1 MKKIAFL
8 FALLIASIGLVACNQ
23 QKEVVKEKPPVT
35 EPNGENPST
44 PNEPVTQEPKGE
56 NPSSPNEPDSQEPK
70 GENPSS
76 PNKPV
81 TQEPKGENPSSPNKP
96 DSQKPE
102 KKVYQNEVFKDV
114 VVTETSDKITITGK
128 AQVFEGVFQYALY
141 DGDKVVK
148 ESNYQTEGAP
158 AWGKFEITF
167 EKGLVPTGNAKLEL
181 FVYSAKDGSKI
192 DTLKI
197 PIPKP

>member
-1 MKKIAFL
+1 MKKIAYL
-8 FALLIASIGLVACNQ
+8 FAILIASIGLVSCNQ

-35 EPNGENPST
+35 EPKGENPST
-44 PNEPVTQEPKGE
+44 PNEPVT
-56 NPSSPNEPDSQEPK
+56 QEPK

-96 DSQKPE
+96 DSEKPE
-102 KKVYQNEVFKDV
+102 KKIYQNDVFKDV

-148 ESNYQTEGAP
+148 ESNYQTDGAP
-158 AWGKFEITF
+158 AWGEFKITF
-167 EKGLVPTGNAKLEL
+167 SKGLVPSGNTTFEL